1 MPTPTSYDDRPII
14 IEGPAEIHHVIA
26 RPQAVAIPS
35 MIRDVRWA
43 TGLPEGEL
51 PRRGKRGHPGV
62 RRLSAPRN
70 DVVIQ
75 GWFFF
80 FSGIIIETWS
90 AGAVPPA
97 LQEKDS
103 LSRKTKK
110 DRIPEG
116 IRSGTPEGTRTP
128 DLLIRSQS
136 LYPTELP
143 AHLCRSLERFD
154 IISWA
159 SKNVKHFFEKC
170 QKFFVS

>member
-1 MPTPTSYDDRPII
+1 MERYYYNVGRVALPTPTSYDDRPII

-43 TGLPEGEL
+43 TGLP
-51 PRRGKRGHPGV
+51 